1 MRAVCV
7 GGSTG
12 RLEAPKPAGGWPL
25 SLTFPCASQVR
36 ELLPARWDA
45 ALPIAGLGVR
55 AEEFGIAEGGR
66 FCDKSRCRGD
76 TAGDVFGTLDGRSPF
91 IAGES
96 CTGPFGVPV
105 R

>member
-1 MRAVCV
+1 
-7 GGSTG
+7 
-12 RLEAPKPAGGWPL
+12 
-25 SLTFPCASQVR
+25 
-36 ELLPARWDA
+36 
-45 ALPIAGLGVR
+45 LGVR